1 MIKLITAFIAILA
14 ALIFYAQTQV
24 CNYNST
30 LSFQEQALKD
40 IQKEIGSEGSMT
52 VKFNK
57 QLDCI
62 EVQDKLADE
71 NNIYNHMQKLMK
83 VTIAVINKDK
93 LEANPNA
100 QSVSIEG
107 KSDQE
112 TLNILKKIYKDLIS
126 KKNQILNSNS
136 DSKDEDVK
144 DLMKAYEE
152 LLSKEVV
159 AN

>member
-100 QSVSIEG
+100 QSVSI
-107 KSDQE
+107 
-112 TLNILKKIYKDLIS
+112 
-126 KKNQILNSNS
+126 
-136 DSKDEDVK
+136 
-144 DLMKAYEE
+144 
-152 LLSKEVV
+152 
-159 AN
+159 